1 VEAALCQRALTCY
14 DASLRFHNN
23 NSGEHSMSS
32 IFIVI
37 FGLVGFTFGWFVY
50 SKFIAEKIYRL
61 DPNFETPAHRFE
73 DGVDYVPTN
82 KFVLWGSHFTAVA
95 GAAPIV
101 GPAIAV
107 YWGWAPALLW
117 VTFGSIFFAGVH
129 DFGALWASNRHDAK
143 SIGAL
148 SESIVSTRVRSV
160 LMIIIFLL
168 LVLVNAMFATI
179 IADEMVIY
187 PESVFPA
194 WAAIPVAVAV
204 GVLIRRKVNL
214 LAISIIGVA
223 ILYFTIYIG
232 STMPLALPGDIFG
245 LGERGNWIILL
256 YVYAGIASMLPVWL
270 LLQPRDYI
278 NGAQL
283 VLGLFVLYSAVLL
296 TMPDVAAPM
305 FNDVAEDTPPLWP
318 ILFVTIACGAL
329 SGFHGIVSS
338 GTSAKQLNNEKD
350 ARFVGYLGALGEG
363 SLALITI
370 VAVTGSLYAATA
382 AGGWNELYPSFTGGP
397 SAGGFIT
404 GGALLIS
411 EGWGIPLAF
420 SQTMLAVMVV
430 LFAGTTM
437 DAGLR
442 LTRYIIQEWG
452 NIYEIVPLKNNYI
465 STLVAVGAC
474 LLLAF
479 GVSNGNYPGDGGTLI
494 WPVFGATN
502 QILASMTL
510 IVISVYLIRLGRPA
524 RYLLAPMMFILVM
537 AAWAGVWYVMDYIS
551 KGQWILVAIQVA
563 VMASAVFIILE
574 AWSTISKLRRE
585 DSAGDDGESVT
596 SSSE

>member
-1 VEAALCQRALTCY
+1 
-14 DASLRFHNN
+14 
-23 NSGEHSMSS
+23 MSS
-32 IFIVI
+32 IFIVL
-37 FGLVGFTFGWFVY
+37 FGLVGFCFGWFVY
-50 SKFIAEKIYRL
+50 SKFIAEKIYQL
-61 DPNFETPAHRFE
+61 DPNYQTPAHRFE
-73 DGVDYVPTN
+73 DGVDFVPTN

-117 VTFGSIFFAGVH
+117 VTLGSIFFAGVH

-160 LMIIIFLL
+160 MMVIIFLL
-168 LVLVNAMFATI
+168 LVLVNAMFGTI
-179 IADEMVIY
+179 IANDMVIY

-194 WAAIPVAVAV
+194 WAAIPVAIAI
-204 GVLIRRKVNL
+204 GVLIRRKFNL
-214 LAISIIGVA
+214 LLISIIGVA

-232 STMPLALPGDIFG
+232 SNTPMALPGDIFG

-283 VLGLFVLYSAVLL
+283 VLGLIVLYSAVLL
-296 TMPDVAAPM
+296 TMPNVAAPM
-305 FNDVAEDTPPLWP
+305 FNDVVEGTPPLWP

-382 AGGWNELYPSFTGGP
+382 AGGWNELYPSLSGGP
-397 SAGGFIT
+397 ADGGFIT

-411 EGWGIPLAF
+411 NGWGFSQSF

-452 NIYEIVPLKNNYI
+452 NIYEISPLKNNYV

-510 IVISVYLIRLGRPA
+510 IVLSVYLIKLGRPA
-524 RYLLAPMMFILVM
+524 RYLLTPMIFILLM
-537 AAWAGVWYVMDYIS
+537 ALWASVWYVMDYVS
-551 KGQWILVAIQVA
+551 RGQWILVAIQVA
-563 VMASAVFIILE
+563 VMVSAVFIILE
-574 AWSTISKLRRE
+574 SWAAVSKFRRGE
-585 DSAGDDGESVT
+585 KAESDSQ
-596 SSSE
+596 SSIASSNE

>member
-1 VEAALCQRALTCY
+1 
-14 DASLRFHNN
+14 
-23 NSGEHSMSS
+23 MSS
-32 IFIVI
+32 ILIVL
-37 FGLVGFTFGWFVY
+37 FGLVGFCFGWFVY
-50 SKFIAEKIYRL
+50 SKFIAEKIYQL
-61 DPNFETPAHRFE
+61 DPNYLTPAHRFE
-73 DGVDYVPTN
+73 DGVDFVPTN

-117 VTFGSIFFAGVH
+117 VTLGSIFFAGVH

-160 LMIIIFLL
+160 MMVIIFLL
-168 LVLVNAMFATI
+168 LVLVNAMFGTI
-179 IADEMVIY
+179 IANDMVIY

-194 WAAIPVAVAV
+194 WAAIPVAIAI
-204 GVLIRRKVNL
+204 GVLIRRKFNL
-214 LAISIIGVA
+214 LLISIIGVA

-232 STMPLALPGDIFG
+232 SNTPMALPGDIFG

-283 VLGLFVLYSAVLL
+283 VLGLIVLYSAVLL
-296 TMPDVAAPM
+296 TMPNVAAPM
-305 FNDVAEDTPPLWP
+305 FNDVVEGTPPLWP

-382 AGGWNELYPSFTGGP
+382 AGGWNELYPSLSGGP
-397 SAGGFIT
+397 ADGGFIT

-411 EGWGIPLAF
+411 NGWGFSQSF

-452 NIYEIVPLKNNYI
+452 NIYEISPLKNNYV

-510 IVISVYLIRLGRPA
+510 IVLSVYLIKLGRPA
-524 RYLLAPMMFILVM
+524 RYLLTPMIFILLM
-537 AAWAGVWYVMDYIS
+537 AIWASVWYVMDYVS
-551 KGQWILVAIQVA
+551 RGQWILVAIQVA
-563 VMASAVFIILE
+563 VMVSAVFIILE
-574 AWSTISKLRRE
+574 SWAAVSKFRRGE
-585 DSAGDDGESVT
+585 EAKSDSQSSIT
-596 SSSE
+596 SSNE

>member
-1 VEAALCQRALTCY
+1 
-14 DASLRFHNN
+14 
-23 NSGEHSMSS
+23 MSS
-32 IFIVI
+32 ILIVL
-37 FGLVGFTFGWFVY
+37 FGLVGFCFGWFVY
-50 SKFIAEKIYRL
+50 SKFIAEKIYQL
-61 DPNFETPAHRFE
+61 DPIYQPPAHRFE
-73 DGVDYVPTN
+73 DGVDFVPTN

-117 VTFGSIFFAGVH
+117 VTLGSIFFAGVH

-160 LMIIIFLL
+160 MMVIIFLL
-168 LVLVNAMFATI
+168 LVLVNAMFGTI
-179 IADEMVIY
+179 IANDMVIY

-194 WAAIPVAVAV
+194 WAAIPVAIAI
-204 GVLIRRKVNL
+204 GVLIRRKFNL
-214 LAISIIGVA
+214 LLISIIGVA

-232 STMPLALPGDIFG
+232 SNTPMALPGDIFG

-283 VLGLFVLYSAVLL
+283 VLGLIVLYSAVLL
-296 TMPDVAAPM
+296 TMPNVAAPM
-305 FNDVAEDTPPLWP
+305 FNDVVEGTPPLWP

-382 AGGWNELYPSFTGGP
+382 AGGWNELYPSLSGGP
-397 SAGGFIT
+397 ADGGFIT

-411 EGWGIPLAF
+411 NGWGFSQSF

-452 NIYEIVPLKNNYI
+452 NIYEISPLKNNYI

-510 IVISVYLIRLGRPA
+510 IVLSVYLIKLGRPA
-524 RYLLAPMMFILVM
+524 RYLLTPMIFILLM
-537 AAWAGVWYVMDYIS
+537 AIWASVWYVMDYVS
-551 KGQWILVAIQVA
+551 RGQWILVAIQVA
-563 VMASAVFIILE
+563 VMVSAVFIILE
-574 AWSTISKLRRE
+574 SWAAVSKFRRGEEPESDSQSSISSPNE
-585 DSAGDDGESVT
+585 
-596 SSSE
+596 

>member
-1 VEAALCQRALTCY
+1 
-14 DASLRFHNN
+14 
-23 NSGEHSMSS
+23 MSS
-32 IFIVI
+32 ILIVM
-37 FGLVGFTFGWFVY
+37 FGLVGFCFGWFVY
-50 SKFIAEKIYRL
+50 SKFIAEKIYQL
-61 DPNFETPAHRFE
+61 DPNYLTPAHRFE
-73 DGVDYVPTN
+73 DGVDFVPTN

-117 VTFGSIFFAGVH
+117 VTLGSIFFAGVH

-160 LMIIIFLL
+160 MMVIIFLL
-168 LVLVNAMFATI
+168 LVLVNAMFGTI
-179 IADEMVIY
+179 IANDMVIY

-194 WAAIPVAVAV
+194 WAAIPVAIAI
-204 GVLIRRKVNL
+204 GVLIRRKFNL
-214 LAISIIGVA
+214 LLISIIGVA

-232 STMPLALPGDIFG
+232 SNTPMALPGDIFG

-283 VLGLFVLYSAVLL
+283 VLGLIVLYSAVLL
-296 TMPDVAAPM
+296 TMPNVAAPM
-305 FNDVAEDTPPLWP
+305 FNDVVEGTPPLWP

-382 AGGWNELYPSFTGGP
+382 AGGWNELYPSLSGGP
-397 SAGGFIT
+397 ADGGFIT

-411 EGWGIPLAF
+411 NGWGFSQSF

-452 NIYEIVPLKNNYI
+452 NIYEISPLKNNYI

-510 IVISVYLIRLGRPA
+510 IVLSVYLIKLGRPA
-524 RYLLAPMMFILVM
+524 RYLLTPMIFILLM
-537 AAWAGVWYVMDYIS
+537 AIWASVWYVMDYVS
-551 KGQWILVAIQVA
+551 RGQWILVAIQVA
-563 VMASAVFIILE
+563 VMVSAVFIILE
-574 AWSTISKLRRE
+574 SWAAVSKFRRGEEAESDSQSSISSPNE
-585 DSAGDDGESVT
+585 
-596 SSSE
+596 

>member
-1 VEAALCQRALTCY
+1 
-14 DASLRFHNN
+14 
-23 NSGEHSMSS
+23 MSS
-32 IFIVI
+32 IVIVL
-37 FGLVGFTFGWFVY
+37 FGLVGFCFGWFVY
-50 SKFIAEKIYRL
+50 SKFIAEKIYQL
-61 DPNFETPAHRFE
+61 DPNYQTPAHRFE
-73 DGVDYVPTN
+73 DGVDFVPTN

-117 VTFGSIFFAGVH
+117 VTLGSIFFAGVH

-160 LMIIIFLL
+160 MMVIIFLL
-168 LVLVNAMFATI
+168 LVLVNAMFGTI
-179 IADEMVIY
+179 IANDMVIY

-194 WAAIPVAVAV
+194 WAAIPVAIAI
-204 GVLIRRKVNL
+204 GVLIRRKFNL
-214 LAISIIGVA
+214 LLISIIGVA

-232 STMPLALPGDIFG
+232 SNTPMALPGDIFG

-283 VLGLFVLYSAVLL
+283 VLGLIVLYSAVLL
-296 TMPDVAAPM
+296 TMPNVAAPM
-305 FNDVAEDTPPLWP
+305 FNDVVEGTPPLWP

-382 AGGWNELYPSFTGGP
+382 AGGWNELYPSLSGGP
-397 SAGGFIT
+397 ADGGFIT

-411 EGWGIPLAF
+411 NGWGFSQSF

-452 NIYEIVPLKNNYI
+452 NIYEISPLKNNYI

-510 IVISVYLIRLGRPA
+510 IVLSVYLIKLGRPA
-524 RYLLAPMMFILVM
+524 RYLLTPMIFILLM
-537 AAWAGVWYVMDYIS
+537 AIWASVWYVMDYVS
-551 KGQWILVAIQVA
+551 RGQWILVAIQVA
-563 VMASAVFIILE
+563 VMVSAVFIILE
-574 AWSTISKLRRE
+574 SWAAVSKFRRGEEPESDSQSSTASPNE
-585 DSAGDDGESVT
+585 
-596 SSSE
+596 

>member
-1 VEAALCQRALTCY
+1 
-14 DASLRFHNN
+14 
-23 NSGEHSMSS
+23 MSS
-32 IFIVI
+32 ILIVL
-37 FGLVGFTFGWFVY
+37 FGLVGFCFGWFVY
-50 SKFIAEKIYRL
+50 SKFIAEKIYQL
-61 DPNFETPAHRFE
+61 DPNYLTPAHRFE
-73 DGVDYVPTN
+73 DGVDFVPTN

-117 VTFGSIFFAGVH
+117 VTLGSIFFAGVH

-160 LMIIIFLL
+160 MMVIIFLL
-168 LVLVNAMFATI
+168 LVLVNAMFGTI
-179 IADEMVIY
+179 IANDMVIY

-194 WAAIPVAVAV
+194 WAAIPVAIAI
-204 GVLIRRKVNL
+204 GVLIRRKFNL
-214 LAISIIGVA
+214 LLISIVGVA

-232 STMPLALPGDIFG
+232 SNTPMALPGDIFG

-283 VLGLFVLYSAVLL
+283 VLGLIVLYSAVLL
-296 TMPDVAAPM
+296 TMPNVAAPM
-305 FNDVAEDTPPLWP
+305 FNDVVEGTPPLWP

-382 AGGWNELYPSFTGGP
+382 AGGWNELYPSLSGGP
-397 SAGGFIT
+397 ADGGFIT

-411 EGWGIPLAF
+411 NGWGFSQSF

-452 NIYEIVPLKNNYI
+452 NIYEISPLKNNYI

-510 IVISVYLIRLGRPA
+510 IVLSVYLIKLGRPA
-524 RYLLAPMMFILVM
+524 RYLLTPMIFILLM
-537 AAWAGVWYVMDYIS
+537 AIWASVWYVMDYVS
-551 KGQWILVAIQVA
+551 RGQWILVAIQVA
-563 VMASAVFIILE
+563 VMVSAVFIILE
-574 AWSTISKLRRE
+574 SWAAVSKFRRGE
-585 DSAGDDGESVT
+585 KAESDSQ
-596 SSSE
+596 SSIASSNE

>member
-1 VEAALCQRALTCY
+1 
-14 DASLRFHNN
+14 
-23 NSGEHSMSS
+23 MSS
-32 IFIVI
+32 LFIVL

-61 DPNFETPAHRFE
+61 DPNYVTPAHKFE

-107 YWGWAPALLW
+107 YWGWLPALLW

-148 SESIVSTRVRSV
+148 SESIVGQRARAVFMV
-160 LMIIIFLL
+160 IIFLL

-179 IADEMVIY
+179 IASEMIEY
-187 PESVFPA
+187 PSSVFPA
-194 WAAIPVAVAV
+194 WIAIPVAIAV

-214 LAISIIGVA
+214 LAVSIIGVVF
-223 ILYFTIYIG
+223 LYATIYVG
-232 STMPLALPGDIFG
+232 SVMPLELPIGIPG
-245 LGERGNWIILL
+245 LGEHGDWIIIL
-256 YVYAGIASMLPVWL
+256 YIYAAIASMLPVWL

-283 VLGLFVLYSAVLL
+283 IVGLFVLYTAVLL
-296 TMPDVAAPM
+296 TSPDVAAPM
-305 FNDVAEDTPPLWP
+305 INTVAEGTPPIFP

-370 VAVTGSLYAATA
+370 TAVTGSLYASSV
-382 AGGWNELYPSFTGGP
+382 AGGWDAIYPSFTGGP
-397 SAGGFIT
+397 AAGGFIA

-411 EGWGIPLAF
+411 EGWGISLGFA
-420 SQTMLAVMVV
+420 QTMLAVMVV

-452 NIYEIVPLKNNYI
+452 NIYQIEALKSNYT
-465 STLVAVGAC
+465 STFVAVGAC

-510 IVISVYLIRLGRPA
+510 IVIAVYLLKLGRSAKP
-524 RYLLAPMMFILVM
+524 LLIPMCFILFM
-537 AAWAGVWYVMDYIS
+537 ASWAGVWYVMDYVS
-551 KGQWILVAIQVA
+551 KGQWILVLIQVA
-563 VMASAVFIILE
+563 VMVSALFIILE
-574 AWSTISKLRRE
+574 AWSAASKLGRE
-585 DSAGDDGESVT
+585 DNTGDKEGSAPSTNE
-596 SSSE
+596 

>member
-1 VEAALCQRALTCY
+1 
-14 DASLRFHNN
+14 
-23 NSGEHSMSS
+23 MSS
-32 IFIVI
+32 ILIVL
-37 FGLVGFTFGWFVY
+37 FGLVGFCFGWFVY
-50 SKFIAEKIYRL
+50 SKFIAEKIYQL
-61 DPNFETPAHRFE
+61 DPNYLTPAHRFE
-73 DGVDYVPTN
+73 DGVDFVPTN

-117 VTFGSIFFAGVH
+117 VTLGSIFFAGVH

-160 LMIIIFLL
+160 MMVIIFLL
-168 LVLVNAMFATI
+168 LVLVNAMFGTI
-179 IADEMVIY
+179 IANDMVIY

-194 WAAIPVAVAV
+194 WAAIPVAIAI
-204 GVLIRRKVNL
+204 GVLIRRKFNL
-214 LAISIIGVA
+214 LLISIIGVA

-232 STMPLALPGDIFG
+232 SNTPMALPGDIFG

-283 VLGLFVLYSAVLL
+283 VLGLIVLYSAVLL
-296 TMPDVAAPM
+296 TMPNVAAPM
-305 FNDVAEDTPPLWP
+305 FNDVVEGTPPLWP

-382 AGGWNELYPSFTGGP
+382 AGGWNELYPSLSGGP
-397 SAGGFIT
+397 ADGGFIT

-411 EGWGIPLAF
+411 NGWGFSQSF

-452 NIYEIVPLKNNYI
+452 NIYEISPLKNNYI

-510 IVISVYLIRLGRPA
+510 IVLSVYLIKLGRPA
-524 RYLLAPMMFILVM
+524 RYLLTPMIFILLM
-537 AAWAGVWYVMDYIS
+537 ASWASVWYVMDYVS
-551 KGQWILVAIQVA
+551 RGQWILVAIQVA
-563 VMASAVFIILE
+563 VMVSAVFIILE
-574 AWSTISKLRRE
+574 SWAAVSKFRRGEEPESDSQSSISSPNE
-585 DSAGDDGESVT
+585 
-596 SSSE
+596 

>member
-1 VEAALCQRALTCY
+1 
-14 DASLRFHNN
+14 
-23 NSGEHSMSS
+23 MSS
-32 IFIVI
+32 ILIVL
-37 FGLVGFTFGWFVY
+37 FGLVGFCFGWFVY
-50 SKFIAEKIYRL
+50 SKFIAEKIYQL
-61 DPNFETPAHRFE
+61 DPNYQTPAHRFE
-73 DGVDYVPTN
+73 DGVDFVPTN

-117 VTFGSIFFAGVH
+117 VTLGSIFFAGVH

-160 LMIIIFLL
+160 MMVIIFLL
-168 LVLVNAMFATI
+168 LVLVNAMFGTI
-179 IADEMVIY
+179 IANDMVIY

-194 WAAIPVAVAV
+194 WAAIPVAIAI
-204 GVLIRRKVNL
+204 GVLIRRKFNL
-214 LAISIIGVA
+214 LLISIIGVA
-223 ILYFTIYIG
+223 IRYFTIYIG
-232 STMPLALPGDIFG
+232 SNMPMALPGDIFG

-283 VLGLFVLYSAVLL
+283 VLGLIILYSAVLL
-296 TMPDVAAPM
+296 TMPNVAAPM
-305 FNDVAEDTPPLWP
+305 FNDVVEGTPPLWP

-382 AGGWNELYPSFTGGP
+382 AGGWNELYPSLSGGP
-397 SAGGFIT
+397 ADGGFIT

-411 EGWGIPLAF
+411 NGWGFSQSF

-452 NIYEIVPLKNNYI
+452 NIYEISPLKNNYI

-510 IVISVYLIRLGRPA
+510 IVLSVYLIKLGRPA
-524 RYLLAPMMFILVM
+524 RYLLTPMIFILLM
-537 AAWAGVWYVMDYIS
+537 AIWASVWYVMDYVS
-551 KGQWILVAIQVA
+551 RGQWILVAIQVA
-563 VMASAVFIILE
+563 VMVSAVFIILE
-574 AWSTISKLRRE
+574 SWAAVSKFRRGEEAESDSQSSTASPNE
-585 DSAGDDGESVT
+585 
-596 SSSE
+596 

>member
-1 VEAALCQRALTCY
+1 
-14 DASLRFHNN
+14 
-23 NSGEHSMSS
+23 MSS
-32 IFIVI
+32 ILIVL
-37 FGLVGFTFGWFVY
+37 FGLVGFCFGWFVY
-50 SKFIAEKIYRL
+50 SKFIAEKIYQL
-61 DPNFETPAHRFE
+61 DPNYQTPAHRFE
-73 DGVDYVPTN
+73 DGVDFVPTN

-117 VTFGSIFFAGVH
+117 VTLGSIFFAGVH

-160 LMIIIFLL
+160 MMVIIFLL
-168 LVLVNAMFATI
+168 LVLVNAMFGTI
-179 IADEMVIY
+179 IANDMVIY

-194 WAAIPVAVAV
+194 WAAIPVAIAI
-204 GVLIRRKVNL
+204 GVLIRRKFNL
-214 LAISIIGVA
+214 LLISIIGVA

-232 STMPLALPGDIFG
+232 SNMPMALPGDIFG

-283 VLGLFVLYSAVLL
+283 VLGLIVLYSAVLL
-296 TMPDVAAPM
+296 TMPNVAAPM
-305 FNDVAEDTPPLWP
+305 FNDVVEGTPPLWP

-382 AGGWNELYPSFTGGP
+382 AGGWNELYPSLSGGP
-397 SAGGFIT
+397 ADGGFIT

-411 EGWGIPLAF
+411 NGWGFSQSF

-452 NIYEIVPLKNNYI
+452 NIYEISPLKNNYI

-510 IVISVYLIRLGRPA
+510 IVLSVYLIKLGRPA
-524 RYLLAPMMFILVM
+524 RYLLTPMIFILLM
-537 AAWAGVWYVMDYIS
+537 AIWASVWYVMDYVS
-551 KGQWILVAIQVA
+551 RGQWILVAIQVA
-563 VMASAVFIILE
+563 VMVSAVFIILE
-574 AWSTISKLRRE
+574 SWAAVSKFRRGEEAESDSQSSISSPNE
-585 DSAGDDGESVT
+585 
-596 SSSE
+596 

>member
-1 VEAALCQRALTCY
+1 
-14 DASLRFHNN
+14 
-23 NSGEHSMSS
+23 MSS
-32 IFIVI
+32 VFIVL
-37 FGLVGFTFGWFVY
+37 FGLVGFCFGWFVY
-50 SKFIAEKIYRL
+50 SKFIAEKIYQL
-61 DPNFETPAHRFE
+61 DPNYLTPAHRFE
-73 DGVDYVPTN
+73 DGVDFVPTN

-117 VTFGSIFFAGVH
+117 VTLGSIFFAGVH

-160 LMIIIFLL
+160 MMVIIFLL
-168 LVLVNAMFATI
+168 LVLVNAMFGTI
-179 IADEMVIY
+179 IANDMVIY

-194 WAAIPVAVAV
+194 WAAIPVAIAI
-204 GVLIRRKVNL
+204 GVLIRRKFNL
-214 LAISIIGVA
+214 LLISIIGVA

-232 STMPLALPGDIFG
+232 SNTPMALPGDIFG

-283 VLGLFVLYSAVLL
+283 VLGLIVLYSAVLL
-296 TMPDVAAPM
+296 TMPNVAAPM
-305 FNDVAEDTPPLWP
+305 FNDVVEGTPPLWP

-382 AGGWNELYPSFTGGP
+382 AGGWNELYPSLSGGP
-397 SAGGFIT
+397 ADGGFIT

-411 EGWGIPLAF
+411 NGWGFSQSF

-452 NIYEIVPLKNNYI
+452 NIYEISPLKNNYI

-510 IVISVYLIRLGRPA
+510 IVLSVYLIKLGRPA
-524 RYLLAPMMFILVM
+524 RYLLTPMIFILLM
-537 AAWAGVWYVMDYIS
+537 AIWASVWYVMDYVS
-551 KGQWILVAIQVA
+551 RGQWILVAIQVA
-563 VMASAVFIILE
+563 VMVSAVFIILE
-574 AWSTISKLRRE
+574 SWAAVSKFRRGEEPESDSQSSISSPNE
-585 DSAGDDGESVT
+585 
-596 SSSE
+596 

>member
-1 VEAALCQRALTCY
+1 
-14 DASLRFHNN
+14 
-23 NSGEHSMSS
+23 MSS
-32 IFIVI
+32 ILIVL
-37 FGLVGFTFGWFVY
+37 FGLVGFCFGWFVY
-50 SKFIAEKIYRL
+50 SKFIAEKIYQL
-61 DPNFETPAHRFE
+61 DPNYQTPAHRFE
-73 DGVDYVPTN
+73 DGVDFVPTN

-117 VTFGSIFFAGVH
+117 VTLGSIFFAGVH

-160 LMIIIFLL
+160 MMVIIFLL
-168 LVLVNAMFATI
+168 LVLVNAMFGTI
-179 IADEMVIY
+179 IANDMVIY

-194 WAAIPVAVAV
+194 WAAIPVAIAI
-204 GVLIRRKVNL
+204 GVLIRRKFNL
-214 LAISIIGVA
+214 LLISIIGVA

-232 STMPLALPGDIFG
+232 SNTPMALPGDIFG

-283 VLGLFVLYSAVLL
+283 VLGLIVLYSAVLL
-296 TMPDVAAPM
+296 TMPNVAAPM
-305 FNDVAEDTPPLWP
+305 FNDVVEGTPPLWP

-382 AGGWNELYPSFTGGP
+382 AGGWNELYPSLSGGP
-397 SAGGFIT
+397 ADGGFIT

-411 EGWGIPLAF
+411 NGWGFSQSF

-452 NIYEIVPLKNNYI
+452 NIYEISPLKNNYI

-510 IVISVYLIRLGRPA
+510 IVLSVYLIKLGRPA
-524 RYLLAPMMFILVM
+524 RYLLTPMIFILLM
-537 AAWAGVWYVMDYIS
+537 AIWASVWYVMDYVS
-551 KGQWILVAIQVA
+551 RGQWILVAIQVA
-563 VMASAVFIILE
+563 VMVSAVFIILE
-574 AWSTISKLRRE
+574 SWAAVSKFRRGE
-585 DSAGDDGESVT
+585 EAGSDSQ
-596 SSSE
+596 SSIASSNE

>member
-1 VEAALCQRALTCY
+1 
-14 DASLRFHNN
+14 
-23 NSGEHSMSS
+23 MSS
-32 IFIVI
+32 ILIVL
-37 FGLVGFTFGWFVY
+37 FGLVGFCFGWFVY
-50 SKFIAEKIYRL
+50 SKFIAEKIYQL
-61 DPNFETPAHRFE
+61 DPNYQTPAHRFE
-73 DGVDYVPTN
+73 DGVDFVPTN

-117 VTFGSIFFAGVH
+117 VTLGSIFFAGVH

-160 LMIIIFLL
+160 MMVIIFLL
-168 LVLVNAMFATI
+168 LVLVNAMFGTI
-179 IADEMVIY
+179 IANDMVIY

-194 WAAIPVAVAV
+194 WTAIPVAIAI
-204 GVLIRRKVNL
+204 GVLIRRKFNL
-214 LAISIIGVA
+214 LLISIIGVA

-232 STMPLALPGDIFG
+232 SNTPMALPGDIFG

-283 VLGLFVLYSAVLL
+283 VLGLIVLYSAVLL
-296 TMPDVAAPM
+296 TMPNVAAPM
-305 FNDVAEDTPPLWP
+305 FNDVVEGTPPLWP

-382 AGGWNELYPSFTGGP
+382 AGGWDELYPSLSGGP
-397 SAGGFIT
+397 ADGGFIT

-411 EGWGIPLAF
+411 NGWGFSQSF

-452 NIYEIVPLKNNYI
+452 NIYEISPLKNNYV

-510 IVISVYLIRLGRPA
+510 IVLSVYLIKLGRPA
-524 RYLLAPMMFILVM
+524 RYLLTPMIFILLM
-537 AAWAGVWYVMDYIS
+537 ALWASVWYVMDYVS
-551 KGQWILVAIQVA
+551 RGQWILVAIQVA
-563 VMASAVFIILE
+563 VMVSAVFIILE
-574 AWSTISKLRRE
+574 SWAAVSKFRRGE
-585 DSAGDDGESVT
+585 KAESDSQ
-596 SSSE
+596 SSIASSNE

>member
-1 VEAALCQRALTCY
+1 
-14 DASLRFHNN
+14 
-23 NSGEHSMSS
+23 MSS
-32 IFIVI
+32 ILIVL
-37 FGLVGFTFGWFVY
+37 FGLVGFCFGWFVY
-50 SKFIAEKIYRL
+50 SKFIAEKIYQL
-61 DPNFETPAHRFE
+61 DPNYLTPAHRFE
-73 DGVDYVPTN
+73 DGVDFVPTN

-117 VTFGSIFFAGVH
+117 VTLGSIFFAGVH

-160 LMIIIFLL
+160 MMVIIFLL
-168 LVLVNAMFATI
+168 LVLVNAMFGTI
-179 IADEMVIY
+179 IANDMVIY

-194 WAAIPVAVAV
+194 WAAIPVAIAI
-204 GVLIRRKVNL
+204 GVLIRRKFNL
-214 LAISIIGVA
+214 LLISIIGVA

-232 STMPLALPGDIFG
+232 SNMPMALPGDIFG

-283 VLGLFVLYSAVLL
+283 VLGLIILYSAVLL
-296 TMPDVAAPM
+296 TMPNVAAPM
-305 FNDVAEDTPPLWP
+305 FNDVVEGTPPLWP

-382 AGGWNELYPSFTGGP
+382 AGGWNELYPSLSGGP
-397 SAGGFIT
+397 ADGGFIT

-411 EGWGIPLAF
+411 NGWGFSQSF

-452 NIYEIVPLKNNYI
+452 NIYEISPLKNNYI

-510 IVISVYLIRLGRPA
+510 IVLSVYLIKLGRPA
-524 RYLLAPMMFILVM
+524 RYLLTPMIFILLM
-537 AAWAGVWYVMDYIS
+537 AIWASVWYVMDYVS
-551 KGQWILVAIQVA
+551 RGQWILVAIQVA
-563 VMASAVFIILE
+563 VMVSAVFIILE
-574 AWSTISKLRRE
+574 SWAAVSKFRRGEEAESDSQSSTASPNE
-585 DSAGDDGESVT
+585 
-596 SSSE
+596 

>member
-1 VEAALCQRALTCY
+1 
-14 DASLRFHNN
+14 
-23 NSGEHSMSS
+23 MSS
-32 IFIVI
+32 IFIVL
-37 FGLVGFTFGWFVY
+37 FGLVGFCFGWFVY
-50 SKFIAEKIYRL
+50 SKFIAEKIYQL
-61 DPNFETPAHRFE
+61 DPNYLTPAHRFE
-73 DGVDYVPTN
+73 DGVDFVPTN

-117 VTFGSIFFAGVH
+117 VTLGSIFFAGVH

-160 LMIIIFLL
+160 MMVIIFLL
-168 LVLVNAMFATI
+168 LVLVNAMFGTI
-179 IADEMVIY
+179 IANDMVIY

-194 WAAIPVAVAV
+194 WAAIPVAIAI
-204 GVLIRRKVNL
+204 GVLIRRKFNL
-214 LAISIIGVA
+214 LLISIIGVA

-232 STMPLALPGDIFG
+232 SNTPMALPGDIFG

-283 VLGLFVLYSAVLL
+283 VLGLIVLYSAVLL
-296 TMPDVAAPM
+296 TMPNVAAPM
-305 FNDVAEDTPPLWP
+305 FNDVVEGTPPLWP

-382 AGGWNELYPSFTGGP
+382 AGGWNELYPSLSGGP
-397 SAGGFIT
+397 ADGGFIT

-411 EGWGIPLAF
+411 NGWGFSQSF

-452 NIYEIVPLKNNYI
+452 NIYEISPLKNNYV

-510 IVISVYLIRLGRPA
+510 IVLSVYLIKLGRPA
-524 RYLLAPMMFILVM
+524 RYLLTPMIFILLM
-537 AAWAGVWYVMDYIS
+537 AIWASVWYVMDYVS
-551 KGQWILVAIQVA
+551 RGQWILVAIQVA
-563 VMASAVFIILE
+563 VMVSAVFIILE
-574 AWSTISKLRRE
+574 SWAAVSKFRRGE
-585 DSAGDDGESVT
+585 EAKSDSQSSIT
-596 SSSE
+596 SSNE

>member
-1 VEAALCQRALTCY
+1 
-14 DASLRFHNN
+14 
-23 NSGEHSMSS
+23 MSS
-32 IFIVI
+32 ILIVL
-37 FGLVGFTFGWFVY
+37 FGLVGFCFGWFVY
-50 SKFIAEKIYRL
+50 SKFIAEKIYQL
-61 DPNFETPAHRFE
+61 DPNYLTPAHRFE
-73 DGVDYVPTN
+73 DGVDFVPTN

-117 VTFGSIFFAGVH
+117 VTLGSIFFAGVH

-160 LMIIIFLL
+160 MMVIIFLL
-168 LVLVNAMFATI
+168 LVLVNAMFGTI
-179 IADEMVIY
+179 IANDMVIY

-194 WAAIPVAVAV
+194 WAAIPVAIAI
-204 GVLIRRKVNL
+204 GVLIRRKFNL
-214 LAISIIGVA
+214 LLISIIGVA

-232 STMPLALPGDIFG
+232 SNTPMALPGDIFG

-283 VLGLFVLYSAVLL
+283 VLGLIVLYSAVLL
-296 TMPDVAAPM
+296 TMPNVAAPM
-305 FNDVAEDTPPLWP
+305 FNDVVEGTPPLWP

-382 AGGWNELYPSFTGGP
+382 AGGWNELYPSLSGGP
-397 SAGGFIT
+397 ADGGFIT

-411 EGWGIPLAF
+411 NGWGFSQSF

-452 NIYEIVPLKNNYI
+452 NIYEISPLKNNYI

-510 IVISVYLIRLGRPA
+510 IVLSVYLIKLGRPA
-524 RYLLAPMMFILVM
+524 RYLLTPMIFILLM
-537 AAWAGVWYVMDYIS
+537 AIWASVWYVMDYVS
-551 KGQWILVAIQVA
+551 RGQWILVAIQVA
-563 VMASAVFIILE
+563 VMVSAVFIILE
-574 AWSTISKLRRE
+574 SWAAVSKFRRGEEPECDSQSSISSPNE
-585 DSAGDDGESVT
+585 
-596 SSSE
+596 

>member
-1 VEAALCQRALTCY
+1 
-14 DASLRFHNN
+14 
-23 NSGEHSMSS
+23 MSS
-32 IFIVI
+32 ILIVL
-37 FGLVGFTFGWFVY
+37 FGLVGFCFGWFVY
-50 SKFIAEKIYRL
+50 SKFIAEKIYQL
-61 DPNFETPAHRFE
+61 DPNYQTPAHRFE
-73 DGVDYVPTN
+73 DGVDFVPTN

-117 VTFGSIFFAGVH
+117 VTLGSIFFAGVH

-160 LMIIIFLL
+160 MMVIIFLL
-168 LVLVNAMFATI
+168 LVLVNAMFGTI
-179 IADEMVIY
+179 IANDMVIY

-194 WAAIPVAVAV
+194 WAAIPVAIAI
-204 GVLIRRKVNL
+204 GVLIRRKFNL
-214 LAISIIGVA
+214 LLISIIGVA

-232 STMPLALPGDIFG
+232 SNMPMALPGDIFG

-283 VLGLFVLYSAVLL
+283 VLGLIVLYSAVLL
-296 TMPDVAAPM
+296 TMPNVAAPM
-305 FNDVAEDTPPLWP
+305 FNDVVEGTPPLWP

-382 AGGWNELYPSFTGGP
+382 AGGWNELYPSLSGGP
-397 SAGGFIT
+397 ADGGFIT

-411 EGWGIPLAF
+411 NGWGFSQGF

-452 NIYEIVPLKNNYI
+452 NIYEISPLKNNYI

-510 IVISVYLIRLGRPA
+510 IVLSVYLIKLGRPA
-524 RYLLAPMMFILVM
+524 RYLLTPMIFILLM
-537 AAWAGVWYVMDYIS
+537 AIWASVWYVMDYVS
-551 KGQWILVAIQVA
+551 RGQWILVAIQVA
-563 VMASAVFIILE
+563 VMVSAVFIILE
-574 AWSTISKLRRE
+574 SWAAVSKFRRDE
-585 DSAGDDGESVT
+585 EAKSDSQ
-596 SSSE
+596 SSIASPNE